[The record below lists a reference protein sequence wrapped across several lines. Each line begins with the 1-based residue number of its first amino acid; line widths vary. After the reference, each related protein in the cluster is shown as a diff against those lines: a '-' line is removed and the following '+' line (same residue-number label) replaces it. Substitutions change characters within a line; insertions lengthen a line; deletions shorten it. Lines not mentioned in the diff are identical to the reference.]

1 MALYNGPK
9 CRLCRREGMKLFLKG
24 ERCHSAKCAIT
35 RRGDNYP
42 PGMHGW
48 KRAKKP
54 SDYGSQLREKQR
66 LKRMFGLLERQF
78 RRMFSI
84 AQRTRGNTGV
94 ALLQLMER
102 RLDNVVRA
110 AGFGYGP
117 SSARQIV
124 SHRVLHLNGKP
135 VDVPSILVRA
145 GDVITVAPR
154 DKSKEFIK
162 RVLESTKTYQEVPGW
177 LERDE
182 TNLSIKVLNLPTREE
197 FPFQV
202 REQLIVEGLSK

>member
-9 CRLCRREGMKLFLKG
+9 CRLCRREGIKLFLKG
-24 ERCHSAKCAIT
+24 ERCHTAKCAIA

-48 KRAKKP
+48 KRMKKT
-54 SDYGSQLREKQR
+54 SEYGLQLREKQR
-66 LKRMFGLLERQF
+66 LKRMFGVLERQF
-78 RRMFSI
+78 RRMFSL
-84 AQRTRGNTGV
+84 AQKTRGSTGV

-102 RLDNVVRA
+102 RLDNVARA

-117 SSARQIV
+117 KSARQV
-124 SHRVLHLNGKP
+124 VGHGLLFLNGKP
-135 VDVPSILVRA
+135 VNVPSILVKP
-145 GDVITVAPR
+145 GDVVTAAPR
-154 DKSKEFIK
+154 EKVRTFLTKVVEASKS
-162 RVLESTKTYQEVPGW
+162 YQQVPGW

-182 TNLSIKVLNLPTREE
+182 ANLSIKVLNMPTREE
-197 FPFQV
+197 FPYQI